1 MQHGLLQITAPNYLP
16 AFSIAQVKKSI
27 LRDWFGYLFNDVL
40 VIEGL

>member
-1 MQHGLLQITAPNYLP
+1 MQHGVLQITAPNYLP